1 MGRIE
6 FVQLLRATAAALTP
20 LTESGTSGAAIWDGQ
35 HDVEQG
41 AKRSLEPYALAWW
54 STLIAIAELLEAQ
67 ESPISGRQLDYLRR
81 TLFGGMGSLNDLYFD
96 SKAFGGPADFV
107 NSSLEPRRRELYES
121 FKTL

>member
-1 MGRIE
+1 MGGD
-6 FVQLLRATAAALTP
+6 L
-20 LTESGTSGAAIWDGQ
+20 ES
-35 HDVEQG
+35 QG
-41 AKRSLEPYALAWW
+41 ETVDLDHPPPARTGMAWW
-54 STLIAIAELLEAQ
+54 RDRPFHGITLIAIAELLEAQ